1 MAVRKVICKSRQRR
15 VYTEGLASDIRLE
28 SNSTGIDLIGK
39 NGYVIPAVPELGP
52 GGTGGSGRGMNCR
65 LIRQDPEVE
74 LQEWNMH
81 KQIHEIVILP
91 EDSISD
97 NGCRAV

>member
-1 MAVRKVICKSRQRR
+1 
-15 VYTEGLASDIRLE
+15 
-28 SNSTGIDLIGK
+28 
-39 NGYVIPAVPELGP
+39 
-52 GGTGGSGRGMNCR
+52 MNCR

-74 LQEWNMH
+74 LQEWDMH

-97 NGCRAV
+97 NGCRAVWI